1 MKKILITGS
10 SRGIGLETA
19 LAFGR
24 AGFLVFAT
32 LRNPDGAV
40 ELKQKIEEE
49 ALPISIHAMDV
60 NSDDSVK
67 ACFNSLLKRYGTIDV
82 LVNNAGIGLIGSIE
96 EMPISDFKAVMETN
110 FFGAVRCMQA
120 VLPSMRERQ
129 SGCIINV
136 TSVSGRLTTSPLGGY
151 SASKFALEAVSEALA
166 QEVKPFNIRVGIIEP
181 GIIDTDMAH
190 EIENEHHSIYP
201 SSKRMA
207 DLFYAS
213 LKNPTSAT
221 LVADQIVEFASGDSW
236 ILRHPVGPDA
246 LPFMLWRNSMT
257 DEQWTNRNSLPD
269 GEWYDAVEREFGL
282 NARRNLETT

>member
-1 MKKILITGS
+1 MKKVLITGS

-24 AGFLVFAT
+24 AGYQVFAT
-32 LRNPDGAV
+32 LRNPGGAT
-40 ELKQKIEEE
+40 ELTQKIQEES
-49 ALPISIHAMDV
+49 LPISLHAMDV
-60 NSDDSVK
+60 NSDESVTS
-67 ACFNSLLKRYGTIDV
+67 CINQIIQNYGAIDV
-82 LVNNAGIGLIGSIE
+82 LVNNAGIGLNGSIE
-96 EMPISDFKAVMETN
+96 EMSISDFKAVMETN
-110 FFGAVRCMQA
+110 FFGAVRCIQA
-120 VLPSMRERQ
+120 VLPSMRERK

-136 TSVSGRLTTSPLGGY
+136 TSVSGRLTTSPLGCY

-190 EIENEHHSIYP
+190 EIETEHHSIYP

-207 DLFYAS
+207 DLFFAS

-236 ILRHPVGPDA
+236 ILRYPVGPDA
-246 LPFMLWRNSMT
+246 LPFIQWRNSMT
-257 DEQWTNRNSLPD
+257 DEQWTDRNSLPD
-269 GEWYDAVEREFGL
+269 KEWYDAVESDFGM
-282 NARRNLETT
+282 NARRD